1 MIRVDVRD
9 MRDDSFQIIFQ
20 QYARWIELSGSEMYA
35 LPCLNLDEFKKLMGN
50 KIRPLP
56 EDNFKTYLQGLTDED
71 WAEVRLA
78 MARNI
83 APGNEQIF
91 PEYTPKS

>member
-9 MRDDSFQIIFQ
+9 MRDDSFQIIFP
-20 QYARWIELSGSEMYA
+20 QYSRFVELSGSEMYS
-35 LPCLNLDEFKKLMGN
+35 LPCLNLEDFKKLIGN

-56 EDNFKTYLQGLTDED
+56 DDAFKSYLQGFTDDD
-71 WAEVRLA
+71 WAEVRVA

-91 PEYTPKS
+91 PEHKPA

>member
-9 MRDDSFQIIFQ
+9 MRDDSFQIIFPQ
-20 QYARWIELSGSEMYA
+20 HSRWLELSGSEMYA
-35 LPCLNLDEFKKLMGN
+35 LPCLSLEEFKKLMGN

-56 EDNFKTYLQGLTDED
+56 EDTFKTYLQGLNDD
-71 WAEVRLA
+71 QWAEVRWF
-78 MARNI
+78 MSRNI

-91 PEYTPKS
+91 PDHKPA

>member
-1 MIRVDVRD
+1 MIRVDIRD
-9 MRDDSFQIIFQ
+9 MRDDSFLVIFPQ
-20 QYARWIELSGSEMYA
+20 HSRSIELSGSEMYS
-35 LPCLNLDEFKKLMGN
+35 LPCLNLEDFKKLIGN

-56 EDNFKTYLQGLTDED
+56 DDSFKTYLQGLNDD
-71 WAEVRLA
+71 QWAEVRLA

-91 PEYTPKS
+91 PEHKSA